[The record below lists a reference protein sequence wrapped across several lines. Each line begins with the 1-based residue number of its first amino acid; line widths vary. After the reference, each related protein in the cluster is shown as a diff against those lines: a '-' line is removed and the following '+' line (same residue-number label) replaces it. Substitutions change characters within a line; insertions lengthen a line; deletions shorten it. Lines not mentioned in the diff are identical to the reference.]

1 VFFKDTVSC
10 WPLNQLWATGKVK
23 WLGSKTKSVCQH
35 TDSPVLSRE
44 SKLTVYN
51 WLTVKT
57 ERQSKQ
63 ASSSRRAAQDQRILG
78 VKQAM
83 ATQLGRRE
91 ERNQLKKTNKEG
103 YSWVHMNKN
112 NKLGIRCIN

>member
-1 VFFKDTVSC
+1 VAGVEKPNQSVSI
-10 WPLNQLWATGKVK
+10 QY
-23 WLGSKTKSVCQH
+23 
-35 TDSPVLSRE
+35 PVLSRE

-91 ERNQLKKTNKEG
+91 ERNQLKKKQG
-103 YSWVHMNKN
+103 
-112 NKLGIRCIN
+112 GQ